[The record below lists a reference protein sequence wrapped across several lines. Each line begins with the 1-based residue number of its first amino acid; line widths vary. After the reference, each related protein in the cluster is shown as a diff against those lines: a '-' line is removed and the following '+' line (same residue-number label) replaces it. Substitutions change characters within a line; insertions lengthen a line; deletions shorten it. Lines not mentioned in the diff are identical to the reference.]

1 MIEIKINETDYQ
13 MIINCIHNSYMEY
26 MGEEELDQDVYEFNS
41 SLDSL
46 LERIHKSR
54 KDVK

>member
-13 MIINCIHNSYMEY
+13 FIINCIHNSYMKY
-26 MGEEELDQDVYEFNS
+26 TGEEEIDQDVYEFNS

-46 LERIHKSR
+46 LERIYKSR

>member
-1 MIEIKINETDYQ
+1 MIELKINESDYQ

-26 MGEEELDQDVYEFNS
+26 VGEEEVDQDVYEFNS

>member
-13 MIINCIHNSYMEY
+13 MIISCIHNSYMEY

-46 LERIHKSR
+46 IERINKSL
-54 KDVK
+54 KEVK

>member
-13 MIINCIHNSYMEY
+13 FIINCIHNSYMEY

-41 SLDSL
+41 TLDSL

>member
-13 MIINCIHNSYMEY
+13 MIINCIHNSYMKY
-26 MGEEELDQDVYEFNS
+26 VGEEEVDQDVYEFNS
-41 SLDSL
+41 SLDTL

>member
-13 MIINCIHNSYMEY
+13 MIINCIHNSYMKY
-26 MGEEELDQDVYEFNS
+26 MGEEELDQDVYEFYS